1 MDEIKLLNLNQLHDF
16 ANHPFKVEENTE
28 LCELM
33 RSIETEGVLVPLL
46 ARPNPNGEGYELIAL
61 VFKVTATRPIRLI
74 P

>member
-33 RSIETEGVLVPLL
+33 RSIETGSSCSTSSKTESQ
-46 ARPNPNGEGYELIAL
+46 R
-61 VFKVTATRPIRLI
+61 RRL
-74 P
+74 